1 MPRMLQET
9 LEHSLI
15 TKTFSRELKSRYPG
29 LGITTKFNKTY
40 VQHRF
45 GEREHTI
52 SLPVTFTPFAS
63 AKNCSARCV
72 FCSETLIFKEASRL
86 SASLRPDERYFSGL
100 KNTLKAMRGLRIGIS
115 LSGLESTDDP
125 EWLLQ
130 TIALLSEFEASTPV
144 DEKVL
149 YTNAS
154 GLAERTYGTIL
165 IPALK
170 EFKLTRAEISRHHF
184 DSVQNNTIMR
194 FRDENGVALE
204 NQFEPTIKA
213 VLANMHVRLVCII
226 QENGVA
232 TGADACRYLEWASS
246 LGVTDVV
253 FREFSRTHDLYQANS
268 TLKTIES
275 RRVDIEDLIRSSFAN
290 CRDFEALEL
299 VNGYYYSN
307 LRCRWRDKVTV
318 TFETSD
324 YELMKQQHKSDVI
337 YKLIYHANGNLTA
350 DWDPDSCVLLRNDN

>member
-1 MPRMLQET
+1 MLKEDLQS
-9 LEHSLI
+9 SLI
-15 TKTFSRELKSRYPG
+15 SEKFSHELRVRFPG
-29 LGITTKFNKTY
+29 VGVTSKFNKTY
-40 VQHRF
+40 VQHQF
-45 GEREHTI
+45 GEKEHTV

-86 SASLRPDERYFSGL
+86 SASIRPDAGYFAGL
-100 KNTLKAMRGLRIGIS
+100 QKALKALKGLRIGIS

-125 EWLLQ
+125 DWLLQ
-130 TIALLSEFEASTPV
+130 TIALLSDFEASTQV

-154 GLAERTYGTIL
+154 GLAQRTHGKIL
-165 IPALK
+165 IPALRA
-170 EFKLTRAEISRHHF
+170 FKLTRAEISRHHF
-184 DSVQNNTIMR
+184 DSAQNNRIMR
-194 FRDENGVALE
+194 FRDPNGVALQSE
-204 NQFEPTIKA
+204 FEPTLKL
-213 VLANMHVRLVCII
+213 VLADIHVRLVCIVQVDGI
-226 QENGVA
+226 A
-232 TGADACRYLEWASS
+232 TAEDVCHYLEWASA
-246 LGVTDVV
+246 LGVNDVV

-275 RRVDIEDLIRSSFAN
+275 KRVDIEELMKSSFTDN
-290 CRDFEALEL
+290 SDFEGVEL

-324 YELMKQQHKSDVI
+324 YELMKQLHKSDVI

-350 DWDPDSCVLLRNDN
+350 DWDPYSCVLLRNDS